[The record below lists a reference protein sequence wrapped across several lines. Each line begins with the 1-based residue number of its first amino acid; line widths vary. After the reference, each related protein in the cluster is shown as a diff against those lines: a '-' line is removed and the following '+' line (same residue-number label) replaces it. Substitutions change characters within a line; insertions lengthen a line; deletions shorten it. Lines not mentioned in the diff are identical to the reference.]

1 MKTVFF
7 FFRSCCA
14 MTNIFIPY
22 QFFRFIK
29 FSQGCAY
36 VKFVKPS
43 SAFSALEECD
53 EKYRAVIAE
62 PRVPRDAR
70 SGM

>member
-1 MKTVFF
+1 M
-7 FFRSCCA
+7 
-14 MTNIFIPY
+14 
-22 QFFRFIK
+22 
-29 FSQGCAY
+29 QGCAY

-43 SAFSALEECD
+43 SAFSALEDCD

-70 SGM
+70 TGRFFCNDLSHEVTSVHMKGKSSS

>member
-1 MKTVFF
+1 M
-7 FFRSCCA
+7 
-14 MTNIFIPY
+14 
-22 QFFRFIK
+22 
-29 FSQGCAY
+29 QGCAY

-43 SAFSALEECD
+43 SAFSALEDCD

-70 SGM
+70 TGRFSLCNDLSHQVYFCPY